1 MCLQAK
7 PRGAWVPEQKQF
19 RWELSDISP
28 GASLVARVAFPPEP
42 KQADIAQGAKV
53 GAHLVCVTTGSCFCQ
68 CFNERFVSTTLAIF
82 ITRHIHTAMLPLP
95 RTG

>member
-1 MCLQAK
+1 M
-7 PRGAWVPEQKQF
+7 PEQKQF

-53 GAHLVCVTTGSCFCQ
+53 GATSSVLLQARVFASASMYALYPPLWLSSLRGTFTLQCCPCPEQVDAFCLHA
-68 CFNERFVSTTLAIF
+68 F
-82 ITRHIHTAMLPLP
+82 
-95 RTG
+95 